1 VISPSLDYLET
12 AYREARIGRVPRR
25 PYVIGHF
32 QSITDPGL
40 APPGKHTMTL
50 YGDWVPY
57 QPAEGPWTPERKR
70 AFAEHV
76 FDTLAEHA
84 PDIRDVIR
92 DWMMLVPPDIETRF
106 NITGGNIFHGD
117 LTLEQLFSLRPIPG
131 FGAHRMPVSSLYLCG
146 SGSHPGGY
154 VSGLPGRNAATVVL
168 RDLKRAL

>member
-12 AYREARIGRVPRR
+12 AYREARAGRVPRR
-25 PYVIGHF
+25 PYAIIHF

-40 APPGKHTMTL
+40 APPGKHTLTI

-57 QPAEGPWTPERKR
+57 QPADGPWTPERRR
-70 AFAEHV
+70 AFVDDV
-76 FDTLAEHA
+76 FDTIAEHA
-84 PDIRDVIR
+84 PDVRDVVR
-92 DWMMLVPPDIETRF
+92 DWMVLVPPDIEARF

-131 FGAHRMPVSSLYLCG
+131 FGAHRMPVANLSLCG

-154 VSGLPGRNAATVVL
+154 VSGLPGRNAATMVL
-168 RDLKRAL
+168 RDLKR